1 MVDVDVRAVWSQG
14 RTEFTT
20 WFTAASLVGN
30 FLFVRISTRFP
41 FARSIAADITMTGVS
56 WLFVCAMPISLFVYV
71 LVQSLPFGGGG
82 DPLSWI
88 LVVLM
93 TALTAAISSLA
104 VLTVFGQ
111 RITLS
116 AFGLIFTEDL
126 ICVGVAVYRMAAY
139 IAAHPPEA

>member
-1 MVDVDVRAVWSQG
+1 
-14 RTEFTT
+14 
-20 WFTAASLVGN
+20 
-30 FLFVRISTRFP
+30 
-41 FARSIAADITMTGVS
+41 
-56 WLFVCAMPISLFVYV
+56 
-71 LVQSLPFGGGG
+71 
-82 DPLSWI
+82 LSWI